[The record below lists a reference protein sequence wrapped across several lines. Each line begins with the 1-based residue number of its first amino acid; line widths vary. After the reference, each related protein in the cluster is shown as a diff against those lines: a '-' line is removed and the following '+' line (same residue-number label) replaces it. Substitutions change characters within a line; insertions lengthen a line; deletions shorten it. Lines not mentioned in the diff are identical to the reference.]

1 MVAEDLEVLRL
12 AAQNIFDEYL
22 SETVSTHLETFLDS
36 CCIVSLKRV
45 VFLVQNKYCCSHP
58 LPKQRNVS

>member
-45 VFLVQNKYCCSHP
+45 VFLVQNKYC
-58 LPKQRNVS
+58 